1 VGAPLVSTQHKLI
14 LVELLVAARIWGI
27 PAPDEQGRDIY
38 RLGSAEGPGIT
49 VRMPGWDEDMPASH
63 FRCAECHGYQGLGTV
78 EAGLRIP
85 AIHNAALLANR
96 NRWGGRR
103 TPYND
108 ALLARAITG
117 GINSDGKPLH
127 RAMPRYRMAPG
138 QLRALVAYLRILNT
152 DRDVEIGVSEAS
164 VRFGAII
171 PPNGEPVRA
180 AIERVFSKVNGSGGV
195 YGRRLELVTVEDETA
210 GAAGVSKILGRAP
223 FALLSSYYPG
233 DQRGLGAR
241 LRTAGVPSI
250 GPPGCNT
257 QFSFAGTVD
266 DTCLTLARSDEAAML
281 TNFVAESQRWR
292 RAVMISPRDP
302 PEGAPVIPA
311 GSDVFAG
318 RLAYADCA
326 FPVDAAERLIREG
339 RADAVV
345 FLGRMNN
352 LRVLTSKLASAGLN
366 PAILAPCLRT
376 GSSTDIAKGFR
387 GDLYATSFPREGQIP
402 MATALAEAEAETAV
416 QALKAAGPLLSR
428 PGFAKALALSAV
440 SSGGSVLPANTER
453 SAYVVRLGPG
463 PDRLVA
469 LSTLF

>member
-1 VGAPLVSTQHKLI
+1 VSIQYRLI
-14 LVELLVAARIWGI
+14 FLELLVAARIWGI
-27 PAPDEQGRDIY
+27 AAPDEQGRDIY
-38 RLGSAEGPGIT
+38 RLGSTEGPNIT
-49 VRMPGWDEDMPASH
+49 VRMPGWNADLPASR

-85 AIHNAALLANR
+85 AIYNAALSSDRDAR
-96 NRWGGRR
+96 GRRR

-108 ALLARAITG
+108 ALLARAIAG
-117 GINSDGKPLH
+117 GISSDGKPLH

-138 QLRALVAYLRILNT
+138 QLQALVAYLRILNT
-152 DRDVEIGVSEAS
+152 DRDVEIGVSESS
-164 VRFGAII
+164 VRFGALI
-171 PPNGEPVRA
+171 PPNAEPVRA
-180 AIERVFSKVNGSGGV
+180 AIERVFSKVNASGGV

-210 GAAGVSKILGRAP
+210 GAAGVSKIVGRAP

-241 LRTAGVPSI
+241 LRTAGLPSI

-257 QFSFAGTVD
+257 LFSSTGTAD

-345 FLGRMNN
+345 FLGRLDN
-352 LRVLTSKLASAGLN
+352 LRTLTSRLAAAGLN

-376 GSSTDIAKGFR
+376 GSSTAIAKGFR
-387 GDLYATSFPREGQIP
+387 GDLYATSFPGEQQMP
-402 MATALAEAEAETAV
+402 LATALAEAEAETAV
-416 QALKAAGPLLSR
+416 QALKTAGPLLSR

-453 SAYVVRLGPG
+453 GAYVVRLGPG
-463 PDRLVA
+463 PEWFVA
-469 LSTLF
+469 VSTLF